1 MVYLT
6 SFRPLALLM
15 PGLLLPTAC
24 ALFPRAPN
32 PPPADETTAPTFG
45 LTLDETSLPPPVRLQ
60 PNDLEPEVSPCV
72 DLNAHANA
80 RWLRDNPIPDDRT
93 TWGPFEVLDERSKA
107 IQLQLARQA
116 AARTDAR
123 GVLKIV
129 GDFWSTGIN
138 QTRANEL
145 GVSPLASRL
154 AAIDAISSRAALA
167 EHLRQTAA
175 RGESIVFDFS
185 PEPDFKDSS
194 VYLAY
199 ATQSGLGLPDKT
211 YYFDEDKKEKRD
223 AYLDH
228 IAQILVLSGT
238 AVDEAAAL
246 AKTVLDFETRLAQA
260 SRSREELSRDVSL
273 WYHPVTVQEADA
285 LVPNFPWSTFFTSQ
299 GVPVPERFS
308 LSMPE
313 FHAEV
318 GRMMEEV
325 PLTHWQNYLRF
336 HTLDSAAPYLS
347 DEFVQEH
354 FRFYRQVLR
363 GQREM
368 ESREKRVLATINQN
382 AGEALGQLYVE
393 VAFSSAAKAR
403 MKALVQQLSSALK
416 SRLEQLPWM
425 GDETRRKALE
435 KWATFTPKIGYPDKW
450 RAWEGLETTR
460 DSYLGNVLAARHFN
474 YRWSM
479 SKIGKPVDR
488 TEWGMSPQT
497 VNAYYNPLQN
507 EIVFPAAIL
516 QPPFFDLEAE
526 DAINYG
532 GIGAVIGHEMLH
544 GYDDQGSRFGPS
556 GNFELWWQ
564 PEDSQRFA
572 DRTSRLVEQFDAYE
586 VVGAGR
592 VNGKLTLG
600 ENIADLGGLSVAY
613 DAFLAA
619 EGAASKGDALQQ
631 RRRFFLN
638 WATVWRRSFTPEEM
652 KVRLATDSHAP
663 AHLRAVGAP
672 SNLTAFAEAFECA
685 PESPMVRGNDLQ
697 IVIW

>member
-1 MVYLT
+1 MVKLT
-6 SFRPLALLM
+6 PFRPVMWAT
-15 PGLLLPTAC
+15 PALLLPAAC
-24 ALFPRAPN
+24 ALLPRGSVS
-32 PPPADETTAPTFG
+32 PPAKESVRPAFG
-45 LTLDETSLPPPVRLQ
+45 LTLDEASLPPPVRLQ
-60 PNDLEPEVSPCV
+60 QSDLETEISPCE
-72 DLNAHANA
+72 DLNAHANS
-80 RWLRDNPIPDDRT
+80 RWLRENPIPGDRT

-116 AARTDAR
+116 AAHSDSQ

-129 GDFWSTGIN
+129 GDLWSTGMD
-138 QTRANEL
+138 QARANEL

-154 AAIDAISSRAALA
+154 HAIEAISSSTQLA
-167 EHLRQTAA
+167 DHLRQSAA
-175 RGESIVFDFS
+175 RGESILFDFT
-185 PEPDFKDSS
+185 PEPDFKDSTT
-194 VYLAY
+194 YLGY

-211 YYFDEDKKEKRD
+211 YYFDEDKKEKRA

-228 IAQILVLSGT
+228 IAQVFVLAGT
-238 AVDEAAAL
+238 PVEDAAAH
-246 AKTVLDFETRLAQA
+246 AQTVLDFETRLASV

-273 WYHPVTVQEADA
+273 WYHPVTLEEADA
-285 LVPNFPWSTFFTSQ
+285 LSPNFPWSTFFSSQ
-299 GVPVPERFS
+299 GLAAPARFS

-313 FHAEV
+313 FHAEA
-318 GRMMEEV
+318 GRMMTEV
-325 PLTHWQNYLRF
+325 PIAHWQSYLRF
-336 HTLDSAAPYLS
+336 HTLDDAAPYLS
-347 DEFVQEH
+347 DEFAQEH

-368 ESREKRVLATINQN
+368 ESREKRVLSTINQQ

-393 VAFSSAAKAR
+393 VAFSPEAKAR
-403 MKALVQQLSSALK
+403 MQALVQQLGAALK
-416 SRLEQLPWM
+416 MRLERLPWM
-425 GDETRRKALE
+425 GEDTRRKALE
-435 KWATFTPKIGYPDKW
+435 KWATFVPKIGYPDIW
-450 RAWEGLETTR
+450 RPWEGLETTR

-474 YRWSM
+474 YRWAIA
-479 SKIGKPVDR
+479 KIGKPVDR
-488 TEWGMSPQT
+488 SEWGMSPQT

-516 QPPFFDLEAE
+516 QPPFFDLEAD
-526 DAINYG
+526 DAVNYG

-556 GNFELWWQ
+556 GNFEMWWQ
-564 PEDSQRFA
+564 PEDSERFA
-572 DRTSRLVEQFDAYE
+572 ERTSRLVEQFDAYE
-586 VVGAGR
+586 VTGAGR

-613 DAFLAA
+613 DAFVAA
-619 EGAASKGDALQQ
+619 TGPAANGDNVEQ

-638 WATVWRRSFTPEEM
+638 WATVWRRSFTAEEM

-672 SNLTAFAEAFECA
+672 SNLSAFAEAFECV
-685 PESPMVRGNDLQ
+685 PESPMVRANDHQ